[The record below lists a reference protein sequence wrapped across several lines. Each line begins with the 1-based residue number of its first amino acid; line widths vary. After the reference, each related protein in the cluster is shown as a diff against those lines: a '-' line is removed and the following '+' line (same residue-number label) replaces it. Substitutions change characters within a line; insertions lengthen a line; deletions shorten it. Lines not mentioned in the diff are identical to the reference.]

1 MTRFTILILI
11 SIFNFSTLAQTQDSL
26 KNKKLLANSIL
37 PTTMIAS
44 GLFLNNSITEY
55 NLKTSVRKSLGT
67 DFYFG
72 IDDYTVYAPV
82 TVMYIADLSGIKSR
96 NHWFDQTKYL
106 FISNIISSVITH
118 SLKNII
124 VKTRPNGDAHSF
136 PSGHTT
142 VAFTNATVLYNEFSE
157 SSPIIAYS
165 GYAFAI
171 TTGSFRVMNNKHW
184 ISDVLVGAGIGI
196 LSTNLVYYFEP
207 FKNFNPLKKTTNISF
222 IPTINKGNYGFY
234 FSYKFI

>member
-72 IDDYTVYAPV
+72 IDDYTVYAPQMQLCYITNFQRV
-82 TVMYIADLSGIKSR
+82 LQLLHIVVML
-96 NHWFDQTKYL
+96 L
-106 FISNIISSVITH
+106 
-118 SLKNII
+118 L
-124 VKTRPNGDAHSF
+124 
-136 PSGHTT
+136 
-142 VAFTNATVLYNEFSE
+142 
-157 SSPIIAYS
+157 
-165 GYAFAI
+165 
-171 TTGSFRVMNNKHW
+171 
-184 ISDVLVGAGIGI
+184 
-196 LSTNLVYYFEP
+196 
-207 FKNFNPLKKTTNISF
+207 
-222 IPTINKGNYGFY
+222 
-234 FSYKFI
+234 